1 MNNAIAEW
9 SQPWHELQR
18 NLAAG
23 FGVHAG
29 AHAANGW
36 QSKRGAPEVRCLPG
50 SASPISWLI
59 RARTRV
65 LPVRGRT

>member
-1 MNNAIAEW
+1 MNNQIAEW

-23 FGVHAG
+23 FGVHAA
-29 AHAANGW
+29 AHPASGW
-36 QSKRGAPEVRCLPG
+36 QSERGVPGVRCVPAP
-50 SASPISWLI
+50 ASSWLI

-65 LPVRGRT
+65 LPVRGRA

>member
-1 MNNAIAEW
+1 MNNEIAVW

-18 NLAAG
+18 NLAAD

-36 QSKRGAPEVRCLPG
+36 QSKRAAPEVRCVPAP
-50 SASPISWLI
+50 ASSWLI

-65 LPVRGRT
+65 LPVRG

>member
-1 MNNAIAEW
+1 MNNEIAEW

-29 AHAANGW
+29 VHAENGW
-36 QSKRGAPEVRCLPG
+36 QSKRGASEVRCVPAP
-50 SASPISWLI
+50 ASSWLI

-65 LPVRGRT
+65 LPAGRA

>member
-1 MNNAIAEW
+1 MNNEIAEW

-29 AHAANGW
+29 TYAASGW
-36 QSKRGAPEVRCLPG
+36 QPPHRVPDVRCV
-50 SASPISWLI
+50 SAPASCWLI

-65 LPVRGRT
+65 LPVSGRT

>member
-1 MNNAIAEW
+1 MNSHLAEW

-23 FGVHAG
+23 FGVHA
-29 AHAANGW
+29 ANGW
-36 QSKRGAPEVRCLPG
+36 QSQRVAPGVSCVPAA
-50 SASPISWLI
+50 ASSWLI

>member
-1 MNNAIAEW
+1 MNNDIAEW

-29 AHAANGW
+29 AYAANGW
-36 QSKRGAPEVRCLPG
+36 QSKRGAPEVRCVPAR
-50 SASPISWLI
+50 ASSWLI

-65 LPVRGRT
+65 LPAGRA

>member
-1 MNNAIAEW
+1 MNNEIAAW

-23 FGVHAG
+23 FGVHAA
-29 AHAANGW
+29 AHTASGR
-36 QSKRGAPEVRCLPG
+36 QPERGVPGVRCV
-50 SASPISWLI
+50 SAPASSWLI

-65 LPVRGRT
+65 LPVRGRA

>member
-1 MNNAIAEW
+1 MNNEIAEW

-29 AHAANGW
+29 AHTASGW
-36 QSKRGAPEVRCLPG
+36 ESPRGVPGIRCVPAP
-50 SASPISWLI
+50 ASSWLI

-65 LPVRGRT
+65 LPVRGRA

>member
-1 MNNAIAEW
+1 MNNEIAEW

-29 AHAANGW
+29 THAASGW
-36 QSKRGAPEVRCLPG
+36 ESPRGVHVRCVP
-50 SASPISWLI
+50 SPANSWLI

-65 LPVRGRT
+65 LPVRGRA